1 MERPIDRRRWIYA
14 VTVRRVDLHPWP
26 ALICPLEG
34 NWCLD
39 ALDAPTMADLD
50 TGREPLGEGER
61 RMRFISDGWEGNDLR
76 LSVVMSLY
84 YFKSSIMGY
93 CNQQRVR
100 YQQKVMNSLRW
111 SINNFLS
118 GHHLKGPK
126 WKLWFQLFLSIQWM
140 PMGSKILTF
149 IERTKTTETFTKN
162 VGWRISLKQW
172 LVRKVFV
179 YWVSRLKRRSGE
191 TSPMD
196 QTIRW
201 CCQSVVV

>member
-1 MERPIDRRRWIYA
+1 MSGCTR
-14 VTVRRVDLHPWP
+14 
-26 ALICPLEG
+26 
-34 NWCLD
+34 
-39 ALDAPTMADLD
+39 PTMADLD
-50 TGREPLGEGER
+50 TRREPLGEGER

-84 YFKSSIMGY
+84 YFRSSIMGY
-93 CNQQRVR
+93 CNQQRVG

-111 SINNFLS
+111 SINNVLP

-140 PMGSKILTF
+140 PMGSKMLTF
-149 IERTKTTETFTKN
+149 IERTKTTEIFTILGDVYPFN
-162 VGWRISLKQW
+162 KQW

-179 YWVSRLKRRSGE
+179 YWVSMLKRRSGE